1 MKCHAGPVVRVNERL
16 LVEPCKRHTNLWD
29 IGTLLP
35 PVPWHFH
42 SFKCKSR
49 ENLALAGEAVNLSR
63 RLIRTTKA
71 SSVHYLF
78 LLNCQMMSFPTEA
91 SGHNVTTR
99 SVTNHRVPRLDSRVP
114 YTLVD
119 DYGWARAL
127 LRHERDSGMRL
138 WWWRGVSKLYNV
150 CWPWC

>member
-16 LVEPCKRHTNLWD
+16 LVEPCANVTPICGTSGSFSPLSPD
-29 IGTLLP
+29 ISIPSSARAGKTLP
-35 PVPWHFH
+35 
-42 SFKCKSR
+42 S
-49 ENLALAGEAVNLSR
+49 LAGEAVNLSR

-78 LLNCQMMSFPTEA
+78 LLNCQMMSFPTQA

-99 SVTNHRVPRLDSRVP
+99 SVTNHRVPRVDSRVP

-119 DYGWARAL
+119 GYGWARAL
-127 LRHERDSGMRL
+127 LRHVRDSAMR
-138 WWWRGVSKLYNV
+138 V
-150 CWPWC
+150 